1 MNTYTDTEQVHN
13 HAANI
18 ANLAAELLL
27 ELDALTDLGPE
38 AIEDA
43 ANDRWQ
49 GRGVSASLL
58 AAKDALL
65 ELREDG
71 STAEMIIIAASLAV

>member
-1 MNTYTDTEQVHN
+1 M
-13 HAANI
+13 
-18 ANLAAELLL
+18 
-27 ELDALTDLGPE
+27 
-38 AIEDA
+38 
-43 ANDRWQ
+43 
-49 GRGVSASLL
+49 GRHGGERFWKASLL